1 MWGALLKVAG
11 GVVKADNANTELER
25 AEAQALAMQEAK
37 YGLEAKAASDLIP
50 KLYITEANG
59 KRNYAEIGGKKVN
72 WDLGGATNPFD
83 AIQLSDRWM
92 EVRNSPWYDNLPD
105 SDKQSYLN
113 IGRNMKELV
122 ELETSKVTGDYLNTR
137 PNMHEILDQ
146 DFTVVSQ
153 EEKVV
158 SPNIDNADLVAKK
171 ADGTIMGVFLENKE
185 FDKKKVTNY
194 AMDIISNNS
203 VIRSSGISKD
213 KATRLIIQNIGP
225 AALSFA
231 ADIPDLQLQV
241 GSGQLNFNTVNALVE
256 KSYEYYPETDGSNSM
271 QAQKNRD
278 QFVEN
283 VLRAGANDYHSIM
296 NEGFKRGNTETVD
309 YAEKVLNIN
318 LQDRKDLYES
328 TSQAVE
334 NTLQM
339 INLVKDWRRDNPDA
353 PVPAGKIGRFQGA
366 MANFVK
372 GGIPQLKSLISMFS
386 EVGGFTFDKGSK
398 SKLEKRMTDKFL
410 KKGDDGLT
418 HVERVGTF
426 RAQYEVYEEFIAYQL
441 AAALQGG
448 TGGRTISDQDV
459 LNIKKAMGNSL
470 FQDGQ
475 FLIHRLEEIG
485 SFLQSVTDKNRL
497 YASATSI
504 GQLQVANIYK
514 QYTYGVRIAQ
524 LYRDGN
530 GSALVPVDRDNVG
543 AQGNYRDGELSAV
556 AVNLLDNLYINAD
569 RKANRRD
576 LVNGASLILQ
586 GKDPEGSGLDY
597 DVETGEVIGSV
608 DGAKTSTDGGGDGTE
623 TGGTISVDGFP
634 KMTAAEAREKL
645 NDPSVSATEKAILK
659 LAISKL
665 KQ

>member
-37 YGLEAKAASDLIP
+37 YGLEADAAAKLIP
-50 KLYITEANG
+50 KLYITEADG

-72 WDLGGATNPFD
+72 WDLGGATNAFD
-83 AIQLSDRWM
+83 AVNLSNTWM
-92 EVRNSPWYDNLPD
+92 EVRNSPWYENLPD

-113 IGRNMKELV
+113 IGRSMKELV

-137 PNMHEILDQ
+137 DQMHDILDQ
-146 DFTVVSQ
+146 DFTVVRQ
-153 EEKVV
+153 EDKVV
-158 SPNIDNADLVAKK
+158 GPNIDNADLVAKNE
-171 ADGTIMGVFLENKE
+171 DGTIMGVFLENKE
-185 FDKKKVTNY
+185 FDKKKVTDY
-194 AMDIISNNS
+194 AIGIMSNNS
-203 VIRSSGISKD
+203 GIMSSNMSKEKAARS
-213 KATRLIIQNIGP
+213 IIQNIGP

-241 GSGQLNFNTVNALVE
+241 GSGQLNFNTINALVE
-256 KSYEYYPETDGSNSM
+256 KSYEYFPETDGGNSIR
-271 QAQKNRD
+271 AQKNRD

-283 VLRAGANDYHSIM
+283 VLRAGASDYHSIK
-296 NEGFKRGNTETVD
+296 NQGFTRGNTKTED
-309 YAEKVLNIN
+309 YASTVLNIN
-318 LQDRKDLYES
+318 LQDKKDLYES

-353 PVPAGKIGRFQGA
+353 PVPAGRIGRLQGGI
-366 MANFVK
+366 ANFVK
-372 GGIPQLKSLISMFS
+372 GGIPQLKSLIGMFS
-386 EVGGFTFDKGSK
+386 EAGGFTFDKGSK

-410 KKGDDGLT
+410 AKGKDGLT

-569 RKANRRD
+569 RKANRTG
-576 LVNGASLILQ
+576 LINGASLILQ

-597 DVETGEVIGSV
+597 DVGTGKVIGSV
-608 DGAKTSTDGGGDGTE
+608 DGAKTSTDGGGDGTK
-623 TGGTISVDGFP
+623 TGGTLF
-634 KMTAAEAREKL
+634 AEGKPYTVAEG
-645 NDPSVSATEKAILK
+645 KAIL
-659 LAISKL
+659 ADESIDDEAL
-665 KQ
+665 KAQLRTQINNLK

>member
-50 KLYITEANG
+50 KLYITDQSG
-59 KRNYAEIGGKKVN
+59 VRNYAEIGGNKVN
-72 WDLGGATNPFD
+72 WDLAGGTNAFD
-83 AIQLSDRWM
+83 AVNLSDTWI
-92 EVRNSPWYDNLPD
+92 EVRNSPWYEALPD

-122 ELETSKVTGDYLNTR
+122 QLKTSKVSGDFLNYR
-137 PNMHEILDQ
+137 EGMHEILDQ

-185 FDKKKVTNY
+185 FDKKKVTDY
-194 AMDIISNNS
+194 AMSIMSSN
-203 VIRSSGISKD
+203 SGIMSSNMSKE
-213 KATRLIIQNIGP
+213 KAARSIIQNIGP

-241 GSGQLNFNTVNALVE
+241 GSGQLNFNTINALVE
-256 KSYEYYPETDGSNSM
+256 KSYEYFPESDGSNSI
-271 QAQKNRD
+271 QSQKSRD

-283 VLRAGANDYHSIM
+283 VLRAGANDYHMIK
-296 NEGFKRGNTETVD
+296 NQGFTRENTETEV
-309 YAEKVLNIN
+309 YADKVLNIK
-318 LQDRKDLYES
+318 LQDKKDLYES

-339 INLVKDWRRDNPDA
+339 INLVKDWRRDNPND
-353 PVPAGKIGRFQGA
+353 PVPAGKIGKLQGS

-398 SKLEKRMTDKFL
+398 SQLEERMTNKFL
-410 KKGDDGLT
+410 KKGKDGKT

-497 YASATSI
+497 YADATSI

-514 QYTYGVRIAQ
+514 KYTYGVRIAQ

-530 GSALVPVDRDNVG
+530 GSTRVPVDRDNVG
-543 AQGNYRDGELSAV
+543 AQGNYRDGELSSV

-569 RKANRRD
+569 RKANRQG

-645 NDPSVSATEKAILK
+645 NDPSVSATDKAIIK
-659 LAISKL
+659 SAISKL

>member
-37 YGLEAKAASDLIP
+37 YGLEAQAASDLIP
-50 KLYITEANG
+50 KLYITEGDG

-72 WDLGGATNPFD
+72 WDLGGATNAFD
-83 AIQLSDRWM
+83 AVNLSNTWM
-92 EVRNSPWYDNLPD
+92 EVRNSPWYENLPD

-122 ELETSKVTGDYLNTR
+122 QLETSKVTGESIKTR
-137 PNMHEILDQ
+137 PNMHPILKQ
-146 DFTVVSQ
+146 NFKHISN

-158 SPNIDNADLVAKK
+158 SPNLENADLVAEN
-171 ADGTIMGVFLENKE
+171 ADGTIEGVFLKSKN
-185 FDKKKVTNY
+185 FDKQKVTNF
-194 AMDIISNNS
+194 AASILENNQTIMS
-203 VIRSSGISKD
+203 QGMSED
-213 KATRLIIQNIGP
+213 KATRFIIQNIGP

-241 GSGQLNFNTVNALVE
+241 GSGQLNFNTINSLVE
-256 KSYEYYPETDGSNSM
+256 KSYEYYPESDGTNSM
-271 QAQKNRD
+271 QAQKSRD

-283 VLRAGANDYHSIM
+283 VLRAGANDYYAVM
-296 NEGFKRGNTETVD
+296 NEGFRDSNTKTIA
-309 YAEKVLNIN
+309 YAKDVLNID
-318 LQDRKDLYES
+318 LQAKKDLYVS
-328 TSQAVE
+328 TAQAVK
-334 NTLQM
+334 NTLEM

-366 MANFVK
+366 IANFVK
-372 GGIPQLKSLISMFS
+372 GGIPQLKSLVGMFS
-386 EVGGFTFDKGSK
+386 EAGGFTFDKNSK

-410 KKGDDGLT
+410 KEGDDGLT

-497 YASATSI
+497 YNDATSI

-514 QYTYGVRIAQ
+514 KYTYGVRIAQ

-530 GSALVPVDRDNVG
+530 NTPPPVDRDNVG

-569 RKANRRD
+569 RKANRQG
-576 LVNGASLILQ
+576 LINGASLILQ

-597 DVETGEVIGSV
+597 DVETGEVIGSA

-645 NDPSVSATEKAILK
+645 NDPSISKVDEAIIK
-659 LAISKL
+659 SAISKL